1 MKSTLARQPSPS
13 PPMGRQPRGGR
24 WRLTMVVIASTTG
37 ALLLF
42 QAIGST
48 GIQSIQRRW
57 FGPNSSAYS
66 YPFELTK
73 TSRSLEAG
81 LSQEIAFYQ
90 GRLRLNPSSALDL
103 AALAG
108 TYLQLARLTGE
119 DSWYLLADQTAQ
131 QSLALLP
138 FNNDGALAILARVA
152 EARHDFK
159 TTLQL
164 AGKIVDQRE
173 AAGLQAT
180 ANLAL
185 GNLPAAAAAGQQ
197 LVDLT
202 PSMGA
207 YTTLA
212 LIQTA
217 QGQDAAAIASF
228 EAGLSLEEWGEVNGS
243 ARARTLFGRFYYE
256 RGQLDQAEG
265 LYREALYILPDYP
278 PALLN
283 LAQLHL
289 RRGQYGA
296 AQKLYQRLMAAADG
310 DFTVYTP
317 LLLRGQARIAQLQ
330 GDQTAAQAHWQQAEA
345 LLLPDSAAASSQ
357 SFGHRRDLARLR
369 LERQASGDVAAAVAL
384 MQVEVRDRQDTETLQ
399 TYAAALAAA
408 ERWQAAQ
415 EVVQQALAADVNSAD
430 LLYQAG
436 QIEQALGRSDEA
448 EAYFQKA
455 LKIDPAFDQ
464 AARQALN
471 LGVGLGS

>member
-1 MKSTLARQPSPS
+1 MKSTFAHQPSAS
-13 PPMGRQPRGGR
+13 PLVRLHPQGHR
-24 WRLTMVVIASTTG
+24 WWLTLVAIASTTG
-37 ALLLF
+37 VLLLF
-42 QAIGST
+42 QVVGSIG
-48 GIQSIQRRW
+48 INPMQRRW
-57 FGPNSSAYS
+57 FSPNDFA

-73 TSRSLEAG
+73 TSRNLEAS
-81 LSQEIAFYQ
+81 LNQEIAFYQ
-90 GRLRLNPSSALDL
+90 GRLRLNSNSALDL

-108 TYLQLARLTGE
+108 TYLQLARLTGAS
-119 DSWYLLADQTAQ
+119 SWYLLADQTAQ

-159 TTLQL
+159 ATLQL
-164 AGKIVDQRE
+164 SGKIVDQRE

-180 ANLAL
+180 TNLAL
-185 GNLPAAAAAGQQ
+185 GNLTAAAAAAQQ
-197 LVDLT
+197 LIDLN
-202 PSMGA
+202 PSMSA

-217 QGQDAAAIASF
+217 RGQDEAAIASF
-228 EAGLSLEEWGEVNGS
+228 EAGLSLEEWGEVSGS
-243 ARARTLFGRFYYE
+243 ARSRTLFGRFYYE

-265 LYREALYILPDYP
+265 FYREALYILPDYP

-296 AQKLYQRLMAAADG
+296 AQRLYQRLTAAADG

-330 GDQTAAQAHWQQAEA
+330 GDTAAAQAYWQQAEA
-345 LLLPDSAAASSQ
+345 LLSQNIAAEGSQ
-357 SFGHRRDLARLR
+357 TLGHRRDLARLR
-369 LERQASGDVAAAVAL
+369 LERQAPGDVAAAVAL
-384 MQVEVRDRQDTETLQ
+384 MQAEVRDRQDTETLQ

-415 EVVQQALAADVNSAD
+415 DVVQQALATGINSAD

-436 QIEQALGRSDEA
+436 QIEQALGHSTEA
-448 EAYFQKA
+448 EVYFQKA

-471 LGVGLGS
+471 LGIGLGS